1 MVISMPPGSVIAVAI
16 TAICLFYG
24 TLSTPLMKKET
35 LRKLFKISSCQ
46 AEITPYNAP
55 PLTRNNGTQA
65 AGSAGF
71 RPEPHGEK
79 RK

>member
-1 MVISMPPGSVIAVAI
+1 MALKRSKNCRFNGVLGKYQA
-16 TAICLFYG
+16 L
-24 TLSTPLMKKET
+24 E
-35 LRKLFKISSCQ
+35 KLFKISSCQ

>member
-1 MVISMPPGSVIAVAI
+1 MSFLFLLLISMPPGRMNAAAK
-16 TAICLFYG
+16 TANRLFYG
-24 TLSTPLMKKET
+24 SLTPGLVKKET

-46 AEITPYNAP
+46 PGITPYNAP

-71 RPEPHGEK
+71 
-79 RK
+79 